1 MKKVMMVLAVV
12 LVAASGVQAAFI
24 VEAHSSGKANANF
37 TGVGNASA
45 KSTAIGCTASN
56 SIFSGTGAANS
67 TRDFVYKYTPGV
79 DLDNT
84 ALTAGTNLGNSDLA
98 TGLTGGTGLYN
109 VYITW
114 PTSTNVNAAG
124 CSITITNDATDIVI
138 ANLNMNTGGTGTPG
152 GNNGWLK
159 IADNIQLTAGT
170 AYTITQHA
178 NAWSWTSM
186 RSHGVMWEMTQ
197 AIPEPMSLLLLG
209 AGALAV
215 RKFRKA

>member
-1 MKKVMMVLAVV
+1 MKKVMMVVAVL

-37 TGVGNASA
+37 TGAGSNST

-56 SIFSGTGAANS
+56 SLFLTSAGS
-67 TRDFVYKYTPGV
+67 RDYVYKYTPGV
-79 DLDNT
+79 DADNT
-84 ALTAGTNLGNSDLA
+84 ALTAGTNLGNGDLA
-98 TGLTGGTGLYN
+98 SGLTGGTKGLYN

-114 PTSTNVNAAG
+114 PVSTNVNAAG
-124 CSITITNDATDIVI
+124 AKLTITNDATNVVV
-138 ANLNMNTGGTGTPG
+138 AMVNMNTGGTGTPG
-152 GNNGWLK
+152 GNNAWLK
-159 IADNIQLTAGT
+159 IAENVQLTAGT
-170 AYTITQHA
+170 TYTVTQTA
-178 NAWSWTSM
+178 LAATYVSM

-197 AIPEPMSLLLLG
+197 AIPEPASLLLLG